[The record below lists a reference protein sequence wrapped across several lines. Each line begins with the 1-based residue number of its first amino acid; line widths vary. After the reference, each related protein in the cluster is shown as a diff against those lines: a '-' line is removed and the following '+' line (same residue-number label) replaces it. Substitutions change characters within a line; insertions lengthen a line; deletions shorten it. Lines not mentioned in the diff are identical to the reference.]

1 MRDRV
6 VHVEHVWGTVVS
18 IAVPLHR
25 CEGAAARAGIDQVV
39 AWLHTV
45 DSVFSTY
52 VPDSEISMLRT
63 GRMDRAECSDD
74 VADVMARC
82 EHVRRLSHGRFDP
95 WAVTGGFD
103 PSGLVAYG
111 ADLQPATLLNAYR
124 AGLFPM
130 PVSRRRLGW
139 FSPTPRGVLPMN
151 GLHVSRS
158 LRRSARRFDIR
169 VDTAFEAT
177 MRECGDER
185 RPHGWID
192 QPFIDAYTELH
203 RLGWAHSFEVWL
215 NDELVGGLY
224 GVRIDGFFAG
234 ESMFHLET
242 DASKVA
248 LMRLMEMLRADGVV
262 LVDTQWCTPH
272 LASLGC
278 IEVPR
283 RDYLGLLDSALS

>member
-1 MRDRV
+1 MTQARA

-103 PSGLVAYG
+103 PSGLVKGWAADRAAAILARHG
-111 ADLQPATLLNAYR
+111 ALDCMVNAGGDVTVRGNPEPGRDWTIGLQHPELAGQVHGTVSVTDCAVATSGLYERGNHIDSDSGVSATSATVVGPDGATADGMATALLIEGV
-124 AGLFPM
+124 AGLDWLT
-130 PVSRRRLGW
+130 RLPGYSAQVVEAGTVTATGPA
-139 FSPTPRGVLPMN
+139 FS
-151 GLHVSRS
+151 S
-158 LRRSARRFDIR
+158 
-169 VDTAFEAT
+169 
-177 MRECGDER
+177 
-185 RPHGWID
+185 
-192 QPFIDAYTELH
+192 
-203 RLGWAHSFEVWL
+203 
-215 NDELVGGLY
+215 VG
-224 GVRIDGFFAG
+224 
-234 ESMFHLET
+234 
-242 DASKVA
+242 
-248 LMRLMEMLRADGVV
+248 
-262 LVDTQWCTPH
+262 
-272 LASLGC
+272 
-278 IEVPR
+278 
-283 RDYLGLLDSALS
+283 